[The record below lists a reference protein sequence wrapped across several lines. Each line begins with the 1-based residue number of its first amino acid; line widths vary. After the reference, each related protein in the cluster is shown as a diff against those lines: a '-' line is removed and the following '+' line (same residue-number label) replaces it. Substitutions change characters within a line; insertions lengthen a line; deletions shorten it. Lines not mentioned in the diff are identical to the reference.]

1 MTTSFRKVVAKR
13 APLSRS
19 LCGNL
24 RRAMAKKPEN
34 TAKKPQRTDGKH
46 GGLTPEMEA
55 SKWEPGQSGNPRGRP
70 KGARNKLGEAFL
82 EALHED
88 FNEHGAGAITR
99 CREDSPVAYV
109 RVLASILPKDLNVTI
124 NPLEELTDAELIER
138 IGELRDAV
146 DSALGG
152 TGAAAG
158 GTEEATRH

>member
-1 MTTSFRKVVAKR
+1 
-13 APLSRS
+13 
-19 LCGNL
+19 
-24 RRAMAKKPEN
+24 
-34 TAKKPQRTDGKH
+34 
-46 GGLTPEMEA
+46 MEA
-55 SKWEPGQSGNPRGRP
+55 HQFKPGHSGNPKGRG
-70 KGARNKLGEAFL
+70 KGVRNKLGEAFL

-88 FNEHGAGAITR
+88 FNEHGAAAITK

-109 RVLASILPKDLNVTI
+109 KVLASILPKDLNVTI

-152 TGAAAG
+152 TGAVAG

>member
-1 MTTSFRKVVAKR
+1 MAGRKPAGTGKR
-13 APLSRS
+13 QL
-19 LCGNL
+19 
-24 RRAMAKKPEN
+24 PE
-34 TAKKPQRTDGKH
+34 AAEPFKFK
-46 GGLTPEMEA
+46 
-55 SKWEPGQSGNPRGRP
+55 PGQSGNPKGRG
-70 KGARNKLGEAFL
+70 KGVRNKLGEAFL

-88 FNEHGAGAITR
+88 FNENGAAAIIK

-109 RVLASILPKDLNVTI
+109 KVLASILPKDLNVTI

-152 TGAAAG
+152 TGAAAS